1 MKKSS
6 IGKYYFF
13 KLDFLQFFH
22 EKLFFEEYTNC
33 DTYLPKR

>member
-6 IGKYYFF
+6 IGKYFF

-22 EKLFFEEYTNC
+22 EKLSFEEYAIC
-33 DTYLPKR
+33 DTYIPKC